1 MSAYFRCLF
10 VVLVCICVYAS
21 VCSIFVCG
29 HDRKAF
35 CVVVLNCHEVFTR
48 LPTRAPV
55 AFCCYVSMG
64 SNCSLRGADKPNEQG
79 LFLSALLN
87 TLIKH
92 IPLELFKKLK
102 ATFGIIA
109 PMK

>member
-1 MSAYFRCLF
+1 MSADLSCPF
-10 VVLVCICVYAS
+10 VVLVCVCVSVS
-21 VCSIFVCG
+21 VCSILACG
-29 HDRKAF
+29 HERKAF
-35 CVVVLNCHEVFTR
+35 CVVGLNRHEVFTR

-64 SNCSLRGADKPNEQG
+64 SNWSLRGADKPNEQG

-87 TLIKH
+87 TLIKP
-92 IPLELFKKLK
+92 IPLEPFKKLK
-102 ATFGIIA
+102 ATFGVIA